1 MSEEPGTQPRPQ
13 PAAIRSAATAQRPA
27 LLYVLAAFGLIAGAF
42 GAQHALTTGLTLL
55 GPRDAYVRAIAQRN
69 DALKGLVPAS
79 EIERYSEREGETRY
93 RRRNAALPLC
103 AVGLILSC
111 LLFAGCMRAMRGDS
125 WGLHAWSLAAT
136 ASIPYQLIASAL
148 ALVTVGDLLRAMADL
163 PPSIMSTQLQLE
175 RFGAVLMGGIAV
187 LYFGTC
193 VLYLR
198 TLRGRISVGGRT
210 PPSA

>member
-1 MSEEPGTQPRPQ
+1 MATEPATASPT
-13 PAAIRSAATAQRPA
+13 ATAQRPA

-55 GPRDAYVRAIAQRN
+55 GPRDAYVRVVTQRN
-69 DALKGLVPAS
+69 EALKGLVPPADL
-79 EIERYSEREGETRY
+79 ERFSEREGEARY

-111 LLFAGCMRAMRGDS
+111 LLFAGCMRAMRGDG
-125 WGLHAWSLAAT
+125 WGVQAWSLAAT
-136 ASIPYQLIASAL
+136 ASIPYQLIATAL
-148 ALVTVGDLLRAMADL
+148 AVVTSRDLTRVLGDAPSTSMMLVA
-163 PPSIMSTQLQLE
+163 QLQLE
-175 RFGAVLMGGIAV
+175 ALGALVLGGIAI
-187 LYFGTC
+187 LYFGAC

-198 TLRGRISVGGRT
+198 SAGVRRRFSDGGRT